1 MASEK
6 IGTPLV
12 GLPFTAVLIGALVSS
27 SGGVVEAFG
36 GNYHIE
42 CKSVDEDVILT
53 STPGSPPI
61 EAGCVDTEKPS
72 RIRGLYPVV
81 HRRANFCFSLPPL
94 GNSCCVPNA

>member
-6 IGTPLV
+6 IRNNLGGPSV
-12 GLPFTAVLIGALVSS
+12 FTAVLIGALVSS

-61 EAGCVDTEKPS
+61 EAGCVETEE
-72 RIRGLYPVV
+72 ILPVFV
-81 HRRANFCFSLPPL
+81 VCTR
-94 GNSCCVPNA
+94 